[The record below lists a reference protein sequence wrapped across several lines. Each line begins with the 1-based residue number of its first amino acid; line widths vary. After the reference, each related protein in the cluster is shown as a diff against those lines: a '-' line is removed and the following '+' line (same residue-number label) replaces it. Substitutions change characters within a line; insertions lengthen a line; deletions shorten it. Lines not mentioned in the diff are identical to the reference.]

1 MTASSAAEKQYYEMV
16 GRRLRSIR
24 KRRDMTLKE
33 VATKMLEHDG
43 LTENH
48 AKWETALSTLLN
60 KVSRSETG
68 SRMLRYPF
76 AERLAM
82 ILDFDVDMLFSHNE
96 MKLDSLTEQCL
107 EHSINLS
114 AELIE
119 ALETARKKIEEDT
132 GIHSLTTEQLI
143 EHIARKYV

>member
-1 MTASSAAEKQYYEMV
+1 MKNDGEKQYYEMV

-24 KRRDMTLKE
+24 KRRGMTLKE
-33 VATKMLEHDG
+33 VATKMMENDG

-48 AKWETALSTLLN
+48 PKWESALSCLVN
-60 KVSRSETG
+60 KISRNETAI
-68 SRMLRYPF
+68 RVLRYPF
-76 AERLAM
+76 ATQLAVV
-82 ILDFDVDMLFSHNE
+82 LDFDVDMLFSRNE
-96 MKLDSLTEQCL
+96 MNLDSLTEERL

>member
-1 MTASSAAEKQYYEMV
+1 MTNEAEKQHYEMV

-24 KRRDMTLKE
+24 KRRGMTLKQ
-33 VATKMLEHDG
+33 VATKMLENDG

-48 AKWETALSTLLN
+48 PKWESALICLVNKISRNETAIR
-60 KVSRSETG
+60 V
-68 SRMLRYPF
+68 LRYPF
-76 AERLAM
+76 ATQLSM
-82 ILDFDVDMLFSHNE
+82 VLDFDVDMLFSRNE
-96 MKLDSLTEQCL
+96 MNLDSLTEQRP

>member
-1 MTASSAAEKQYYEMV
+1 MTNDAEKQYYEMV

-24 KRRDMTLKE
+24 TRRGMTLKE
-33 VATKMLEHDG
+33 VATKMLENDG

-48 AKWETALSTLLN
+48 PKWGSALSCLVNKISRNETAIRVL
-60 KVSRSETG
+60 K
-68 SRMLRYPF
+68 YPF
-76 AERLAM
+76 ANELATV
-82 ILDFDVDMLFSHNE
+82 LDFDVDMLLSRNE
-96 MKLDSLTEQCL
+96 VNLDSLTQQRP

-114 AELIE
+114 AELID

>member
-1 MTASSAAEKQYYEMV
+1 MTNHTEKQHYAIV

-24 KRRDMTLKE
+24 KRRGMTLKE

-48 AKWETALSTLLN
+48 PKWESALVYRVNKISRNETAA
-60 KVSRSETG
+60 RS
-68 SRMLRYPF
+68 LRYPF

-82 ILDFDVDMLFSHNE
+82 VLDFDVDMLFSRNE
-96 MKLDSLTEQCL
+96 MKLDSLTEQRL
-107 EHSINLS
+107 ESSVILS
-114 AELIE
+114 TELID
-119 ALETARKKIEEDT
+119 ALETVRKKIEEDT
-132 GIHSLTTEQLI
+132 GIHSLSIEQLI